1 MKPIQKNDKVGNR
14 RSSLLLGL
22 ERERERETK
31 NGVWLLAALKPTKRQ
46 GWWKGKFVGLL
57 YFGYQQWGRRR

>member
-1 MKPIQKNDKVGNR
+1 MPVVQILVINIVTESR
-14 RSSLLLGL
+14 
-22 ERERERETK
+22 
-31 NGVWLLAALKPTKRQ
+31 VWLLAVQKPIKRQ